1 MDLEFFLHMPFW
13 IALGQLII
21 IDILLGGD
29 NAVVIALACRKLPP
43 AQRTQ
48 GILWGTAAAIGL
60 RVVLIIFAMTLLT
73 LPFIKFV
80 GAVLLLWIGIK
91 LIAPQEDGHQNIESS
106 DRLMAAIKTIVVAD
120 VVMSLD
126 NVIAIAA
133 AAKNAGQ
140 SHELVLVILGLLISV
155 PIIVGGSTLVMRLM
169 ERFPIII
176 VLGGMLLGWIA
187 GGMLVTDPVFTNPDA
202 WLWAPKLGTLNA
214 DGMPEVHG
222 LLYYGAHAAGALLVL
237 VLGKWLAARHRQ
249 AQEAAA
255 LRGQ

>member
-1 MDLEFFLHMPFW
+1 MDLEFFLHTPFW
-13 IALGQLII
+13 VALGQLII

-29 NAVVIALACRKLPP
+29 NAVVIALACHKLPP
-43 AQRTQ
+43 AQRAK
-48 GILWGTAAAIGL
+48 GIFWGTAAAIGL

-73 LPFIKFV
+73 LPFVKLV
-80 GAVLLLWIGIK
+80 GAVLLIWIGVK
-91 LIAPQEDGHQNIESS
+91 LIVPHEDGHENIHSS
-106 DRLMAAIKTIVVAD
+106 DKLLTAIKTIVVAD

-155 PIIVGGSTLVMRLM
+155 PIIVGGSQLVMKLM

-187 GGMLVTDPVFTNPDA
+187 GGMFVTDPVFTHPEQ

-214 DGMPEVHG
+214 DGLAEVHG
-222 LLYYGAHAAGALLVL
+222 ALYYGSHLAGALLVL
-237 VLGKWLAARHRQ
+237 ATGKWLVASSKK
-249 AQEAAA
+249 E
-255 LRGQ
+255 G

>member
-1 MDLEFFLHMPFW
+1 MDLEFFMHAPFW

-29 NAVVIALACRKLPP
+29 NAVVIALACHKLPP
-43 AQRTQ
+43 KQRTQ
-48 GILWGTAAAIGL
+48 GIVWGTAAAIAL

-73 LPFIKFV
+73 LPFLKLV
-80 GAVLLLWIGIK
+80 GAGLLIWIGVK
-91 LIAPQEDGHQNIESS
+91 LIVPQEEGHETIQSS
-106 DRLMAAIKTIVVAD
+106 DKLMSAIKTIVVAD

-155 PIIVGGSTLVMRLM
+155 PIIVGGSQLVMRIM
-169 ERFPIII
+169 ERFPVVI

-187 GGMLVTDPVFTNPDA
+187 GGMLVTDPVFTHPDQ
-202 WLWAPKLGTLNA
+202 WLWAPKLGTLDAN
-214 DGMPEVHG
+214 GMAQVHG
-222 LLYYGAHAAGALLVL
+222 ALYYGAHLAGALLVL
-237 VLGKWLAARHRQ
+237 ALGKWLLARSKKGAAH
-249 AQEAAA
+249 AS
-255 LRGQ
+255 

>member
-1 MDLEFFLHMPFW
+1 MDLEFFLHAPFW

-29 NAVVIALACRKLPP
+29 NAVVIALACHKLPP

-48 GILWGTAAAIGL
+48 GIVWGTAAAIGL
-60 RVVLIIFAMTLLT
+60 RVVLIVFAMTLLT
-73 LPFIKFV
+73 LPFLKLV
-80 GAVLLLWIGIK
+80 GAVLLIWIGVK
-91 LIAPQEDGHQNIESS
+91 LIAPQEEGHENIQSS
-106 DRLMAAIKTIVVAD
+106 DKLLAAIKTIVVAD

-126 NVIAIAA
+126 NVIA

-155 PIIVGGSTLVMRLM
+155 PIIVGGSQLVMRIM
-169 ERFPIII
+169 ERFPIVI

-187 GGMLVTDPVFTNPDA
+187 GGMLVTDPVFTHPDE

-214 DGMPEVHG
+214 DGLADVHG
-222 LLYYGAHAAGALLVL
+222 AIYYGAHLAGALLVL
-237 VLGKWLAARHRQ
+237 AIGKWLAARH
-249 AQEAAA
+249 AARA
-255 LRGQ
+255 SA